1 MASYMLFHSFYV
13 FFL

>member
-13 FFL
+13 LFL